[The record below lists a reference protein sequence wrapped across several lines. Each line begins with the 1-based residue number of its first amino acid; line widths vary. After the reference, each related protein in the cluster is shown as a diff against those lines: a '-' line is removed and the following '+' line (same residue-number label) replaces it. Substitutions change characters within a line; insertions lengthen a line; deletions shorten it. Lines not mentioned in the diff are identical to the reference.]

1 MSPTAGTREGTGV
14 ILPGY
19 HVGRHVA
26 AVIGAITAATPDV
39 RILVVD
45 DGSGDDT
52 AAAAR
57 RAGAEVAVHPRN
69 RGKGAALATGFAWAL
84 DSGLEWVYT
93 MDADGQHL
101 PREMADLMATA
112 RAQGL
117 DVVVGNRMDRTAGMP
132 WLRRWTNAFTS
143 RVVSALA
150 GVRIPDS
157 QNGYRLLRVACLA
170 GLRLRT
176 TRYDTESEILVRL
189 ARRGCRIGSAPV
201 STVYGDETSSINPL
215 VDTGRFFRLVAVLL
229 ASRRESRT
237 TPRRRA
243 PETERNR

>member
-1 MSPTAGTREGTGV
+1 MAGTGV

-19 HVGRHVA
+19 NVGRHLAGVVA
-26 AVIGAITAATPDV
+26 AIRAQQPEI

-45 DGSGDDT
+45 DGSADRT
-52 AAAAR
+52 AAEAR
-57 RAGAEVAVHPRN
+57 RAGAEVIAHPVN

-101 PREMADLMATA
+101 PAEMADLMATA
-112 RAQGL
+112 RTGDL
-117 DVVVGNRMDRTAGMP
+117 DVVVGNRMDRTGEMP
-132 WLRRWTNAFTS
+132 WLRKQTNRFTS
-143 RVVSALA
+143 WVVSRLA
-150 GVRIPDS
+150 GVAIPDS
-157 QNGYRLLRVACLA
+157 QNGYRLLRVRCLE

-176 TRYDTESEILVRL
+176 ARYDTESEVLVRL

-201 STVYGDETSSINPL
+201 STVYGDERSSINPL

-229 ASRRESRT
+229 ASRREESPRPN
-237 TPRRRA
+237 PRR
-243 PETERNR
+243 